1 MSLRETS
8 GRYWLPLALILLFVS
23 TALFAQN
30 DVPPKVDI
38 FAGYSWMDPGGNVG
52 NIKLPGIK
60 KGFGLEPT
68 FNFNKYAGLSLD
80 VDAHYHDVANV
91 ATVMFG
97 PRLKFREEHFQPF
110 IEALV

>member
-38 FAGYSWMDPGGNVG
+38 FAGYS
-52 NIKLPGIK
+52 
-60 KGFGLEPT
+60 
-68 FNFNKYAGLSLD
+68 
-80 VDAHYHDVANV
+80 
-91 ATVMFG
+91 
-97 PRLKFREEHFQPF
+97 
-110 IEALV
+110 